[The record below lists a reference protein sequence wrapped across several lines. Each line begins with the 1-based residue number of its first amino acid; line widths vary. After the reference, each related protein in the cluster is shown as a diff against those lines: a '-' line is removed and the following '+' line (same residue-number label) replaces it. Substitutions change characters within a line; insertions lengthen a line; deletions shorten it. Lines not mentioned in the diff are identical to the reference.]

1 MKCGYFEMREFTNPF
16 RVVYSCRKY
25 SLIAGTEMSLC
36 DGCIIVNGE
45 PCIPDFEK
53 IEDDEEE

>member
-1 MKCGYFEMREFTNPF
+1 MNCGFLKYEEFPNPF

-25 SLIAGTEMSLC
+25 GLIAGTKKNLC
-36 DGCIIVNGE
+36 HDCIIVNGE

-53 IEDDEEE
+53 IEDDEDE